1 MVCPIKMKIPRV
13 EGSID
18 CMAFLLGQMGE
29 PVSQSGFIDP
39 ELLGELGGAAGPEA
53 CTYEVIEGDQAACG
67 FFTDIGLNGGRLAA
81 DMATFDVD
89 ELVGEGAA
97 ALGLQLARSH
107 PDLRPVGG
115 AENALRQPVGPDEVD
130 VEEGAQGPP
139 GMPHARE
146 DTCGHMRLAIRSGF
160 GQRRGR

>member
-1 MVCPIKMKIPRV
+1 MVSPIAVKIPRV

-18 CMAFLLGQMGE
+18 CMAFFLGQMGE

-39 ELLGELGGAAGPEA
+39 ELVGEFDGVSSPEA
-53 CTYEVIEGDQAACG
+53 RANEVIEGDEAACG
-67 FFTDIGLNGGRLAA
+67 FFTDIGLDGGRLAA

-107 PDLRPVGG
+107 PDIRPVGG
-115 AENALRQPVGPDEVD
+115 AEDAVGQ
-130 VEEGAQGPP
+130 A
-139 GMPHARE
+139 
-146 DTCGHMRLAIRSGF
+146 
-160 GQRRGR
+160 